1 MEIFK
6 IIGIGIITVF
16 AYIIIKQFKPEF
28 AIMVGL
34 TGSIIL
40 LFSISDTVISII
52 NNFTSLVNKTGVS
65 PELFSLILKIIGIG
79 YLTEFAANLCVDSG
93 CTSIADKILLA
104 GKVLIMIVALPIISS
119 LIDVIVGLLWE
130 RQLDEFFLF

>member
-119 LIDVIVGLLWE
+119 LIDVIVGLL
-130 RQLDEFFLF
+130 

>member
-65 PELFSLILKIIGIG
+65 PDLFSLILKIIGIG

-93 CTSIADKILLA
+93 CNSIADKILLA

-119 LIDVIVGLLWE
+119 LIDVIVGLL
-130 RQLDEFFLF
+130 

>member
-65 PELFSLILKIIGIG
+65 PDLFSLILKIIGIG

-93 CTSIADKILLA
+93 CNSIADKILLA

-119 LIDVIVGLLWE
+119 LIDVIVGLLW
-130 RQLDEFFLF
+130 